1 MRASRPV
8 TLLRA
13 FGMMAV
19 LILASQPALAKAQ
32 EIILPFK
39 FNEVT
44 QPDAR
49 ALIAGD
55 DVFLAVPDLQ
65 KAGVTGQM
73 WERLIRFARLMSAGT
88 LEVNGVEYVSLKSLQ
103 PYVSFTFDQS
113 TLSLSVTSNPALLAE
128 TSYNTR
134 LTAPP
139 GTVYTKNLS
148 TFLNYSLTSQ
158 FGHHPSFFAETGTS
172 YDGNLLLNSFARTQ
186 GKFERLLSSYT
197 IDQRTQLRRWTLGD
211 ATATTD
217 LLGGSGLIGGVTVSS
232 NFSLDPYFVRYP
244 PLNLSGTALTPSRV
258 DVYVNG
264 MLVSE
269 QEVPPGPFQL
279 NNIPVQSGAGNAQIV
294 VRDVYGRTQTISQ
307 PYYFS
312 TGVLERGLSEYNYSL
327 GAVRRNYGFS
337 SFDYGPP
344 ALLAFH
350 RYGFTDNLTA
360 GGRFEASRDLV
371 SGGPEGSWRTRF
383 GQFDLTLA
391 LSDDSGKVGNAESF
405 GYSYLAHTFSFG
417 GVARTFSRE
426 YGNLSMRK
434 EADRPLF
441 DGNVFVT
448 LFASRASFTLLWTDS
463 HMRDSGTT
471 NSVTLLSN
479 VPIGRRA
486 SLFVSAGRVDQGNHP
501 QAQVFT
507 GFSYFFGGS
516 TAASVTV
523 NHSNGQT
530 QTVAEIDKTL
540 PVGTGLGYR
549 LQSAMDGGTH
559 TGSGVVQYQT
569 DFGRYEVDFDPYHAS
584 VRPTAIA
591 SGGIVYE
598 GGAFM
603 FARPIDDAFALVR
616 IPGVED
622 VRVYSSNN
630 LVGRTDSNGDLL
642 VPNLLSYY
650 GNRLSI
656 DDRDIPLSYDL
667 QDTEKTIAPPYRGGA
682 FVVFPVQRI
691 RAVTGAVSIRGAK
704 GEFFP
709 VFGELTLTANGK
721 SVQSPIGH
729 GGQFYFENLSPGTYE
744 AKIEANQG
752 TCQFRVDVPAGSEP
766 MLKLGRQICTNEAIN
781 P

>member
-8 TLLRA
+8 TLLLA
-13 FGMMAV
+13 CAMAAV
-19 LILASQPALAKAQ
+19 LILASQPAVAKPQ
-32 EIILPFK
+32 EIILPFT
-39 FNEVT
+39 FNEVS

-49 ALIAGD
+49 ALIAGN
-55 DVFLAVPDLQ
+55 DVFLAVPDLEH
-65 KAGVTGQM
+65 AGVTGAM
-73 WERLIRFARLMSAGT
+73 WQRLIRFARLMSSGT
-88 LEVNGVEYVSLKSLQ
+88 VEMNGIEYVSLKSLQ
-103 PYVSFTFDQS
+103 PYLSFNFDQS
-113 TLSLSVTSNPALLAE
+113 TLSLSVTSNPQLLAE
-128 TSYNTR
+128 TTYNTR

-139 GTVYTKNLS
+139 GTVYTKDLS

-158 FGHHPSFFAETGTS
+158 FGNHPSFFAETGTS
-172 YDGNLLLNSFARTQ
+172 YDGNLLLNSFSRAQ

-197 IDQRTQLRRWTLGD
+197 IDERTKLRRWTLGD

-217 LLGGSGLIGGVTVSS
+217 LLGGSALIGGVTISS
-232 NFSLDPYFVRYP
+232 NFNLDPYFVRYP

-327 GAVRRNYGFS
+327 GAVRNNYGTS
-337 SFDYGPP
+337 SFDYGSP

-350 RYGFTDNLTA
+350 RYGVTDNLTA
-360 GGRFEASRDLV
+360 GGRLEASRDLV
-371 SGGPEGSWRTRF
+371 SGGPAGSWRTRF

-391 LSDDSGKVGNAESF
+391 ASDDRGSTGEAGSF
-405 GYSYLAHTFSFG
+405 GYSYLARSFSFG
-417 GVARTFSRE
+417 GVTRAFTRE
-426 YGNLSMRK
+426 YANLSIRK

-448 LFASRASFTLLWTDS
+448 MVTGRASFTLLWTDS

-479 VPIGRRA
+479 VPIGRSA
-486 SLFVSAGRVDQGNHP
+486 SLFLSVGRADQGHGP
-501 QAQVFT
+501 QAQIFS

-530 QTVAEIDKTL
+530 QTVTEIDKTL
-540 PVGTGLGYR
+540 PVGTGFGYR
-549 LQSAMDGGTH
+549 LQSAVDGGTH

-569 DFGRYEVDFDPYHAS
+569 DFGRYEVDFDPFHTS

-591 SGGIVYE
+591 SGGLVYE
-598 GGAFM
+598 GGSLL
-603 FARPIDDAFALVR
+603 FARPIEDAFALVR
-616 IPGVED
+616 LPGVD
-622 VRVYSSNN
+622 NVRVYSSNN
-630 LVGRTDSNGDLL
+630 LVGRTDSRGDLL

-650 GNRLSI
+650 ANRLSI
-656 DDRDIPLSYDL
+656 DDRDVPLDYEL
-667 QDTEKTIAPPYRGGA
+667 QDVEKTIAPPYRGGA
-682 FVVFPVQRI
+682 FVVFPLNRLRMI
-691 RAVTGAVSIRGAK
+691 MGSVTVHTPSGDVV
-704 GEFFP
+704 P
-709 VFGELTLTANGK
+709 TFGELTLTAHGVR
-721 SVQSPIGH
+721 SQSPLGH
-729 GGQFYFENLSPGTYE
+729 GGDFYFENLAAGTYDALVE
-744 AKIEANQG
+744 YDRQSCRFSLQIPGG
-752 TCQFRVDVPAGSEP
+752 TETV
-766 MLKLGRQICTNEAIN
+766 LKLGRLTCNAKAVK